1 MILKGLISIIEDGRD
16 MGDDDFGVIWIFF
29 VHEIVNKMQK
39 LLIVSDEDNVFERKE
54 DDDGKEDWGNVM

>member
-16 MGDDDFGVIWIFF
+16 MDDDDFGAIWSFF

-39 LLIVSDEDNVFERKE
+39 LLIVSDEDNVFERK
-54 DDDGKEDWGNVM
+54 